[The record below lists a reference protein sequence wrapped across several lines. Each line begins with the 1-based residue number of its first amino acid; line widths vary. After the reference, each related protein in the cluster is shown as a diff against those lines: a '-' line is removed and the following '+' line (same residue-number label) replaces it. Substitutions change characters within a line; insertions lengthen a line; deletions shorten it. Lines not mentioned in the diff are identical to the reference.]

1 MSDKS
6 VWATLS
12 AIDCNDHVDKK
23 GQFSYLSW
31 TWAWAMVKEK
41 YPESTYTIEPDIIYP
56 DQTMEVRVTV
66 TVHDPSGV
74 ARPFLAHTM
83 WLPVLDF
90 KNRAIANPNAF
101 DINSA
106 RMRCLVKCLA
116 IFGLGHYIYAGE
128 SAPEEPP
135 VTFTA
140 DQRTRF
146 IDLMANN
153 DGWGLKKFGQEVGND
168 VMSALFSS
176 FNKGEVSKNKAKVRE
191 LVGEANTALRA
202 SLEYIG
208 DEISNNA
215 PDTIQEH
222 LAELTPLQTEFV
234 INGLTE
240 IQLQQLSQ
248 MGVSL

>member
-1 MSDKS
+1 MSE
-6 VWATLS
+6 VWAKLDAVNVNEQKS
-12 AIDCNDHVDKK
+12 KK
-23 GQFSYLSW
+23 GKFDYLSW
-31 TWAWAMVKEK
+31 ADAWTELMKL
-41 YPESTYTIEPDIIYP
+41 YP
-56 DQTMEVRVTV
+56 DSTHDMLEDVYYPDGTMEVRSSVTV
-66 TVHDPSGV
+66 EGRTLKC
-74 ARPFLAHTM
+74 F
-83 WLPVLDF
+83 LPVIDHR
-90 KNRAIANPNAF
+90 NNAIQNPNAF
-101 DINSA
+101 DINKN
-106 RMRCLVKCLA
+106 RMRCLAKNIAL
-116 IFGLGHYIYAGE
+116 FGLGLYIFRGE
-128 SAPEEPP
+128 DLPEEPP

-234 INGLTE
+234 LNGLTE